1 MVILFQKSSIHQS
14 FIPITIMNR
23 KDCPMN
29 QNLNYYKAFY
39 MVAKYK
45 NISKAA
51 DALFISQPALS
62 KSLSKLEESLDC
74 SLFTRTS
81 RGVSLTAD
89 GEILYERIREAFAAI
104 NAGEE
109 ELRHRNE
116 LGIGQLRIGVS
127 TTLCKYILL
136 PYLQNFVKQHPHI
149 RITIECQSTLHTIE
163 LLESGQID
171 IGLIG
176 IPNRRSNL
184 AFLPLMEIQD
194 IFVATQAYLDN
205 LSIREQKDSNLF
217 LSATLMLLDEE
228 NITRQYIND
237 YFYRNQIKTNQILEV
252 SSMDLLI
259 EFAKIGIGAACVI
272 REFVTHELTDGTLV
286 ELPMAEPIESRRI
299 GFAYSNSHQLSNS
312 AHTFLDSVFQN
323 K

>member
-1 MVILFQKSSIHQS
+1 
-14 FIPITIMNR
+14 
-23 KDCPMN
+23 MN

-51 DALFISQPALS
+51 DALFISQPAIS
-62 KSLSKLEESLDC
+62 KSLSRLEENLGC
-74 SLFTRTS
+74 VLFSRTS

-104 NAGEE
+104 EAGEE
-109 ELRHRNE
+109 ELRHRTE
-116 LGIGQLRIGVS
+116 LGIGQLRISVS

-136 PYLQNFVKQHPHI
+136 PYLQNFIRQHPHI
-149 RITIECQSTLHTIE
+149 RITIECQSTLHTVE

-176 IPNRRSNL
+176 APKHHGTL
-184 AFLPLMEIQD
+184 TFLPLKKIQD
-194 IFVATQAYLDN
+194 TFVATQSYLDN
-205 LSIREQKDSNLF
+205 LSIREHTDSDLF

-272 REFVTHELTDGTLV
+272 REFVEQELKESTLI
-286 ELPMAEPIESRRI
+286 EIPMAEPIESRSI
-299 GFAYSNSHQLSNS
+299 GFAYSNSHKLSKS
-312 AHTFLDSVFQN
+312 ALTFLNSVFPYQAPPF
-323 K
+323 

>member
-1 MVILFQKSSIHQS
+1 
-14 FIPITIMNR
+14 
-23 KDCPMN
+23 MN

-51 DALFISQPALS
+51 DALFISQPAIS
-62 KSLSKLEESLDC
+62 KSLSRLEENLGC
-74 SLFTRTS
+74 TLFSRTS

-104 NAGEE
+104 EAGEE
-109 ELRHRNE
+109 ELRHRTE

-136 PYLQNFVKQHPHI
+136 PYLQNFIRQHPHI
-149 RITIECQSTLHTIE
+149 RITIECQSTLHTVE

-176 IPNRRSNL
+176 APKHHGTL
-184 AFLPLMEIQD
+184 TFLPLKKIQD
-194 IFVATQAYLDN
+194 TFVATQSYLDN
-205 LSIREQKDSNLF
+205 LSIREHTDSDLF

-272 REFVTHELTDGTLV
+272 REFVEQELKESTLI
-286 ELPMAEPIESRRI
+286 EIPMAEPIESRSI
-299 GFAYSNSHQLSNS
+299 GFAYSNSHKLSKS
-312 AHTFLDSVFQN
+312 VLTFLNSVFPYQAPPF
-323 K
+323 

>member
-1 MVILFQKSSIHQS
+1 
-14 FIPITIMNR
+14 
-23 KDCPMN
+23 MN

-51 DALFISQPALS
+51 DALFISQPAIS
-62 KSLSKLEESLDC
+62 KSLSRLEENLGC
-74 SLFTRTS
+74 TLFSRTS

-104 NAGEE
+104 EAGEE
-109 ELRHRNE
+109 ELRHRTE

-136 PYLQNFVKQHPHI
+136 PYLQNFIRQHPHI
-149 RITIECQSTLHTIE
+149 RITIECQSTLHTVE

-176 IPNRRSNL
+176 APKHHGTL
-184 AFLPLMEIQD
+184 TFLPLKKIQD
-194 IFVATQAYLDN
+194 TFVATQSYLDN
-205 LSIREQKDSNLF
+205 LSIREHTDSDLF

-272 REFVTHELTDGTLV
+272 REFVEQELMESTLI
-286 ELPMAEPIESRRI
+286 EIPMAEPIESRSI
-299 GFAYSNSHQLSNS
+299 GFAYSNSHKLSKS
-312 AHTFLDSVFQN
+312 ALTFLNSVFPYQAPPF
-323 K
+323 

>member
-1 MVILFQKSSIHQS
+1 
-14 FIPITIMNR
+14 
-23 KDCPMN
+23 MN

-51 DALFISQPALS
+51 DALFISQPAIS
-62 KSLSKLEESLDC
+62 KSLSRLEENLGC
-74 SLFTRTS
+74 VLFSRTS

-104 NAGEE
+104 EAGEE
-109 ELRHRNE
+109 ELRHRTE

-136 PYLQNFVKQHPHI
+136 PYLQNFIRQHPHI
-149 RITIECQSTLHTIE
+149 RITIECQSTLHTVE

-176 IPNRRSNL
+176 APKSHGTL
-184 AFLPLMEIQD
+184 TFLPLKKIQD
-194 IFVATQAYLDN
+194 TFVATQSYLDN
-205 LSIREQKDSNLF
+205 LSIREHTDSDLF

-272 REFVTHELTDGTLV
+272 REFVEQELKESTLI
-286 ELPMAEPIESRRI
+286 EIPMAEPIESRSI
-299 GFAYSNSHQLSNS
+299 GFAYSNSHKLSKS
-312 AHTFLDSVFQN
+312 ALTFLNSVFPYQAPPF
-323 K
+323 

>member
-1 MVILFQKSSIHQS
+1 
-14 FIPITIMNR
+14 
-23 KDCPMN
+23 MN

-51 DALFISQPALS
+51 DALFISQPAIS
-62 KSLSKLEESLDC
+62 KSLSRLEENLGC
-74 SLFTRTS
+74 TLFSRTS

-104 NAGEE
+104 EAGEE
-109 ELRHRNE
+109 ELRHRTE

-136 PYLQNFVKQHPHI
+136 PYLQNFIRQHPHI
-149 RITIECQSTLHTIE
+149 RITIECQSTLHTVE

-176 IPNRRSNL
+176 VPKHHGTL
-184 AFLPLMEIQD
+184 TFLPLKKIQD
-194 IFVATQAYLDN
+194 TFVATQSYLDN
-205 LSIREQKDSNLF
+205 LSIREHIDSDLF

-272 REFVTHELTDGTLV
+272 REFVEQELKESTLI
-286 ELPMAEPIESRRI
+286 EIPMAEPIESRSI
-299 GFAYSNSHQLSNS
+299 GFAYSNSHKLSKS
-312 AHTFLDSVFQN
+312 ALTFLNSVFPYQAPPF
-323 K
+323 

>member
-1 MVILFQKSSIHQS
+1 
-14 FIPITIMNR
+14 
-23 KDCPMN
+23 MN

-51 DALFISQPALS
+51 DALFISQPAIS
-62 KSLSKLEESLDC
+62 KSLSRLEENLGC
-74 SLFTRTS
+74 TLFSRTS
-81 RGVSLTAD
+81 RGVSLTAY

-104 NAGEE
+104 EAGEE
-109 ELRHRNE
+109 ELRHRTE

-136 PYLQNFVKQHPHI
+136 PYLQNFIRQHPHI
-149 RITIECQSTLHTIE
+149 RITIECQSTLHTVE

-176 IPNRRSNL
+176 APKHHGTL
-184 AFLPLMEIQD
+184 TFLPLKKIQD
-194 IFVATQAYLDN
+194 TFVATQSYLDN
-205 LSIREQKDSNLF
+205 LSIREHTDSDLF

-272 REFVTHELTDGTLV
+272 REFVEQELKESTLI
-286 ELPMAEPIESRRI
+286 EIPMAEPIESRSI
-299 GFAYSNSHQLSNS
+299 GFAYSNSHKLSKS
-312 AHTFLDSVFQN
+312 ALTFLNSVFPYQAPPF
-323 K
+323 

>member
-1 MVILFQKSSIHQS
+1 
-14 FIPITIMNR
+14 
-23 KDCPMN
+23 MN

-51 DALFISQPALS
+51 DALFISQPAIS
-62 KSLSKLEESLDC
+62 KSLSRLEENLGC
-74 SLFTRTS
+74 TLFSRTS

-104 NAGEE
+104 EAGEE
-109 ELRHRNE
+109 ELRHRTE

-136 PYLQNFVKQHPHI
+136 PYLQNFIRQHPHI
-149 RITIECQSTLHTIE
+149 RITIECQSTLHTVE

-176 IPNRRSNL
+176 APKHHGTL
-184 AFLPLMEIQD
+184 TFLPLKKIQD
-194 IFVATQAYLDN
+194 TFVATQSYLDN
-205 LSIREQKDSNLF
+205 LSIREHTDSDLF

-272 REFVTHELTDGTLV
+272 REFVEQELKESTLI
-286 ELPMAEPIESRRI
+286 EITMAEPIESRSI
-299 GFAYSNSHQLSNS
+299 GFAYSNSHKLSKS
-312 AHTFLDSVFQN
+312 ALTFLNSVFPYQAPPF
-323 K
+323 

>member
-1 MVILFQKSSIHQS
+1 
-14 FIPITIMNR
+14 
-23 KDCPMN
+23 MN
-29 QNLNYYKAFY
+29 QNLNYYPAFY

-51 DALFISQPALS
+51 DALFISQPAIS
-62 KSLSKLEESLDC
+62 KSLSRLEENLGC
-74 SLFTRTS
+74 TLFSRTS

-104 NAGEE
+104 EAGEE
-109 ELRHRNE
+109 ELRHRTE

-136 PYLQNFVKQHPHI
+136 PYLQNFIRQHPHI
-149 RITIECQSTLHTIE
+149 RITIECQSTLHTVE

-176 IPNRRSNL
+176 APKHHGTL
-184 AFLPLMEIQD
+184 TFLPLKKIQD
-194 IFVATQAYLDN
+194 TFVATQSYLDN
-205 LSIREQKDSNLF
+205 LSIREHTDSDLF

-272 REFVTHELTDGTLV
+272 REFVEQELKESTLI
-286 ELPMAEPIESRRI
+286 EIPMAEPIESRSI
-299 GFAYSNSHQLSNS
+299 GFAYSNSHKLSKS
-312 AHTFLDSVFQN
+312 ALTFLNSVFPYQAPPF
-323 K
+323 

>member
-1 MVILFQKSSIHQS
+1 
-14 FIPITIMNR
+14 
-23 KDCPMN
+23 MN

-51 DALFISQPALS
+51 DALFISQPAIS
-62 KSLSKLEESLDC
+62 KSLSRLEENLGC
-74 SLFTRTS
+74 TLFSRTS

-104 NAGEE
+104 EAGEE
-109 ELRHRNE
+109 ELRHRTE

-136 PYLQNFVKQHPHI
+136 PYLQNFIRQHPHI
-149 RITIECQSTLHTIE
+149 RITIECQSTLHTVE

-176 IPNRRSNL
+176 VPKHHGTL
-184 AFLPLMEIQD
+184 TFLPLKKIQD
-194 IFVATQAYLDN
+194 TFVATQSYLDN
-205 LSIREQKDSNLF
+205 LSIREHTDSDLF

-272 REFVTHELTDGTLV
+272 REFVEQELKESTLI
-286 ELPMAEPIESRRI
+286 EIPMAEPIESRSI
-299 GFAYSNSHQLSNS
+299 GFAYSNSHKLSKS
-312 AHTFLDSVFQN
+312 VLTFLNSVFPYQAPPF
-323 K
+323 

>member
-1 MVILFQKSSIHQS
+1 
-14 FIPITIMNR
+14 
-23 KDCPMN
+23 MN

-51 DALFISQPALS
+51 DALFISQPAIS
-62 KSLSKLEESLDC
+62 KSLSRLEENLGC
-74 SLFTRTS
+74 TLFSRTS

-104 NAGEE
+104 EAGEE
-109 ELRHRNE
+109 ELRHRTE

-136 PYLQNFVKQHPHI
+136 PYLQNFIRQHPHI
-149 RITIECQSTLHTIE
+149 RITIECQSTLHTVE

-176 IPNRRSNL
+176 APKHHGTL
-184 AFLPLMEIQD
+184 TFLPLKKIQD
-194 IFVATQAYLDN
+194 TFVATQSYLDN
-205 LSIREQKDSNLF
+205 LSIREHTDSDLF

-272 REFVTHELTDGTLV
+272 REFVEQELKESTLI
-286 ELPMAEPIESRRI
+286 EIPMAEPIESRSI
-299 GFAYSNSHQLSNS
+299 EFAYSNSHKLSKS
-312 AHTFLDSVFQN
+312 ALTFLNSVFPYQAPPF
-323 K
+323 

>member
-1 MVILFQKSSIHQS
+1 
-14 FIPITIMNR
+14 
-23 KDCPMN
+23 MN

-51 DALFISQPALS
+51 DALFISQPAIS
-62 KSLSKLEESLDC
+62 KSLSRLEENLGC
-74 SLFTRTS
+74 TLFSRTS

-104 NAGEE
+104 EAGEE
-109 ELRHRNE
+109 ELRHRTE

-136 PYLQNFVKQHPHI
+136 PYLQNFIRQHPHI
-149 RITIECQSTLHTIE
+149 RITIECQSTLHTVE

-176 IPNRRSNL
+176 APKHHGTL
-184 AFLPLMEIQD
+184 TFLPLKKIQD
-194 IFVATQAYLDN
+194 TFVATQSYLDN
-205 LSIREQKDSNLF
+205 LSIREHTDSDLF

-272 REFVTHELTDGTLV
+272 REFVEQELKESTLI
-286 ELPMAEPIESRRI
+286 EIPMAEPIESRSI
-299 GFAYSNSHQLSNS
+299 GFAYSNSHKLSKS
-312 AHTFLDSVFQN
+312 ALTFLNSVSPYQAPPF
-323 K
+323 

>member
-1 MVILFQKSSIHQS
+1 
-14 FIPITIMNR
+14 
-23 KDCPMN
+23 MN

-51 DALFISQPALS
+51 DALFISQPAIS
-62 KSLSKLEESLDC
+62 KSLSRLEENLGC
-74 SLFTRTS
+74 TLFSRTS

-89 GEILYERIREAFAAI
+89 GEILYERIREAFTAI
-104 NAGEE
+104 EAGEE
-109 ELRHRNE
+109 ELRHRTE

-136 PYLQNFVKQHPHI
+136 PYLQNFIQQHPHI
-149 RITIECQSTLHTIE
+149 RITIECQSTLHTVE

-176 IPNRRSNL
+176 APKHHGTL
-184 AFLPLMEIQD
+184 TFLPLKKIQD
-194 IFVATQAYLDN
+194 TFVATQSYLDN
-205 LSIREQKDSNLF
+205 LSIREHTDSDLF

-272 REFVTHELTDGTLV
+272 REFVEQELADGTLI
-286 ELPMAEPIESRRI
+286 ELPMTEPIESRSI
-299 GFAYSNSHQLSNS
+299 GFAYSNSHELSKS
-312 AHTFLDSVFQN
+312 AHTFLNSVFPYQDPPF
-323 K
+323 

>member
-1 MVILFQKSSIHQS
+1 
-14 FIPITIMNR
+14 
-23 KDCPMN
+23 MN

-51 DALFISQPALS
+51 DALLISQPAIG
-62 KSLSKLEESLDC
+62 KSLSRLEENLGC
-74 SLFTRTS
+74 TLFSRTS
-81 RGVSLTAD
+81 RGASLTAD

-104 NAGEE
+104 EAGEE
-109 ELRHRNE
+109 ELRHRTE

-136 PYLQNFVKQHPHI
+136 PYLQNFIRQHPHI
-149 RITIECQSTLHTIE
+149 RITIECQSTLHTVE

-176 IPNRRSNL
+176 APKHHGTL
-184 AFLPLMEIQD
+184 TFLPLKKIQD
-194 IFVATQAYLDN
+194 TFVATQSYLDN
-205 LSIREQKDSNLF
+205 LSIREHADSDLF

-272 REFVTHELTDGTLV
+272 REFVEQELKESTLI
-286 ELPMAEPIESRRI
+286 EIPMAEPIESRSI
-299 GFAYSNSHQLSNS
+299 GFAYSNSHKLSKS
-312 AHTFLDSVFQN
+312 ALTFLNSVFPYQAPPF
-323 K
+323 

>member
-1 MVILFQKSSIHQS
+1 M
-14 FIPITIMNR
+14 
-23 KDCPMN
+23 D

-51 DALFISQPALS
+51 DALFISQPAIS
-62 KSLSKLEESLDC
+62 KSLSRLEENLGC
-74 SLFTRTS
+74 TLFSRTS

-104 NAGEE
+104 EAGEE
-109 ELRHRNE
+109 ELRHRTE

-136 PYLQNFVKQHPHI
+136 PYLQNFIRQHPHI
-149 RITIECQSTLHTIE
+149 RITIECQSTLHTVE

-176 IPNRRSNL
+176 APKHHGTL
-184 AFLPLMEIQD
+184 TFLPLKKIQD
-194 IFVATQAYLDN
+194 TFVATQSYLDN
-205 LSIREQKDSNLF
+205 LSIREHTDSDLF

-272 REFVTHELTDGTLV
+272 REFVEQELKESTLI
-286 ELPMAEPIESRRI
+286 EISMAEPIESRSI
-299 GFAYSNSHQLSNS
+299 GFAYSNSHKLSKS
-312 AHTFLDSVFQN
+312 ALTFLNSIFPYQAPPF
-323 K
+323 

>member
-1 MVILFQKSSIHQS
+1 
-14 FIPITIMNR
+14 
-23 KDCPMN
+23 MN

-51 DALFISQPALS
+51 DALFISQPAIS
-62 KSLSKLEESLDC
+62 KSLSRLEENLGC
-74 SLFTRTS
+74 TLFSRTS

-104 NAGEE
+104 EAGEE
-109 ELRHRNE
+109 ELRHRTE

-136 PYLQNFVKQHPHI
+136 PYLQNFIRQHPHI
-149 RITIECQSTLHTIE
+149 RITIECQSTLHTVE

-176 IPNRRSNL
+176 APKHHGTL
-184 AFLPLMEIQD
+184 TFLPLKKIQD
-194 IFVATQAYLDN
+194 IFVATQSYLDN
-205 LSIREQKDSNLF
+205 LSIREHTDSDLF

-272 REFVTHELTDGTLV
+272 REFVEQELKESTLI
-286 ELPMAEPIESRRI
+286 EIPMAEPIESRSI
-299 GFAYSNSHQLSNS
+299 GFAYSNSHKLSKS
-312 AHTFLDSVFQN
+312 ALTFLNSVFPYQAPPF
-323 K
+323 

>member
-1 MVILFQKSSIHQS
+1 
-14 FIPITIMNR
+14 
-23 KDCPMN
+23 MN

-51 DALFISQPALS
+51 DALFISQPAIS
-62 KSLSKLEESLDC
+62 KSLSRLEENLGC
-74 SLFTRTS
+74 VLFSRTS

-104 NAGEE
+104 EAGEE
-109 ELRHRNE
+109 ELRHRTE

-136 PYLQNFVKQHPHI
+136 PYLQNFIRQHPHI
-149 RITIECQSTLHTIE
+149 RITIECQSTLHTVE

-176 IPNRRSNL
+176 APKHHGTL
-184 AFLPLMEIQD
+184 TFLPLKKIQD
-194 IFVATQAYLDN
+194 TFVATQSYLDN
-205 LSIREQKDSNLF
+205 LSIREHEDSNLF

-272 REFVTHELTDGTLV
+272 REFVEQELKENTLI
-286 ELPMAEPIESRRI
+286 EIPMAEPIESRSI
-299 GFAYSNSHQLSNS
+299 GFAYSNSHKLSKS
-312 AHTFLDSVFQN
+312 ALTFLNSVFPYQAPPF
-323 K
+323 

>member
-1 MVILFQKSSIHQS
+1 
-14 FIPITIMNR
+14 
-23 KDCPMN
+23 MN

-51 DALFISQPALS
+51 DALFISQPAIS
-62 KSLSKLEESLDC
+62 KSLSRLEENLGC
-74 SLFTRTS
+74 TLFSRTS

-104 NAGEE
+104 EAGEE
-109 ELRHRNE
+109 ELRHRTE

-136 PYLQNFVKQHPHI
+136 PYLQNFIRQHPHI
-149 RITIECQSTLHTIE
+149 RITIECQSTLHTVE

-176 IPNRRSNL
+176 APKHHGTL
-184 AFLPLMEIQD
+184 TFLPLKKIQD
-194 IFVATQAYLDN
+194 TFVATQSYLDN
-205 LSIREQKDSNLF
+205 LSIREHTDSDLF

-272 REFVTHELTDGTLV
+272 REFVEQELKESTLI
-286 ELPMAEPIESRRI
+286 EIPMAEPIESRSI
-299 GFAYSNSHQLSNS
+299 GFAYSNSHKLSKS
-312 AHTFLDSVFQN
+312 ALTFLNSVFPYQAPPL
-323 K
+323 

>member
-1 MVILFQKSSIHQS
+1 
-14 FIPITIMNR
+14 
-23 KDCPMN
+23 MN

-51 DALFISQPALS
+51 DALFISQPAIS
-62 KSLSKLEESLDC
+62 KSLSRLEENLGC
-74 SLFTRTS
+74 VLFSRTS

-104 NAGEE
+104 EAGEE
-109 ELRHRNE
+109 ELRHRTE

-136 PYLQNFVKQHPHI
+136 PYLQNFIRQHPHI
-149 RITIECQSTLHTIE
+149 RITIECQSTLHTVE

-176 IPNRRSNL
+176 APKHRGTL
-184 AFLPLMEIQD
+184 TFLPLKKIQD
-194 IFVATQAYLDN
+194 TFVATQSYLDN
-205 LSIREQKDSNLF
+205 LSIREHTDSDLF

-272 REFVTHELTDGTLV
+272 REFVEQELKESTLI
-286 ELPMAEPIESRRI
+286 EIPMAEPIESRSI
-299 GFAYSNSHQLSNS
+299 GFAYSNSHKLSKS
-312 AHTFLDSVFQN
+312 ALTFLNSVFPYQAPPF
-323 K
+323 

>member
-1 MVILFQKSSIHQS
+1 
-14 FIPITIMNR
+14 
-23 KDCPMN
+23 MN

-51 DALFISQPALS
+51 DALFISQPAIS
-62 KSLSKLEESLDC
+62 KSLSRLEENLGC
-74 SLFTRTS
+74 TLFSRTS

-104 NAGEE
+104 EAGEE
-109 ELRHRNE
+109 ELRHRTE

-136 PYLQNFVKQHPHI
+136 PYLQNFIRQHPHI
-149 RITIECQSTLHTIE
+149 RITIECQSTLHTVE

-176 IPNRRSNL
+176 APKHHGTL
-184 AFLPLMEIQD
+184 TFLPLKKIQD
-194 IFVATQAYLDN
+194 TFVATQSYLDN
-205 LSIREQKDSNLF
+205 LSIREHTDSDLF

-259 EFAKIGIGAACVI
+259 EFAKIGIGTACVI
-272 REFVTHELTDGTLV
+272 REFVEQELKESTLI
-286 ELPMAEPIESRRI
+286 EIPMAEPIESRSI
-299 GFAYSNSHQLSNS
+299 GFAYSNSHKLSKS
-312 AHTFLDSVFQN
+312 ALTFLNSVFPYQAPPF
-323 K
+323 

>member
-1 MVILFQKSSIHQS
+1 
-14 FIPITIMNR
+14 
-23 KDCPMN
+23 MN

-51 DALFISQPALS
+51 DALFISQPAIS
-62 KSLSKLEESLDC
+62 KSLSRLEENLGC
-74 SLFTRTS
+74 TLFSRTS

-104 NAGEE
+104 EAGEE
-109 ELRHRNE
+109 ELRHRTE

-136 PYLQNFVKQHPHI
+136 PYLQNFIRQHPHI
-149 RITIECQSTLHTIE
+149 RITVECQSTLHTVE

-176 IPNRRSNL
+176 APKHHGTL
-184 AFLPLMEIQD
+184 TFLPLKKIQD
-194 IFVATQAYLDN
+194 TFVATQSYLDN
-205 LSIREQKDSNLF
+205 LSIREHTDSDLF

-272 REFVTHELTDGTLV
+272 REFVEQELKESTLI
-286 ELPMAEPIESRRI
+286 EIPMAEPIESRSI
-299 GFAYSNSHQLSNS
+299 GFAYSNSHKLSKS
-312 AHTFLDSVFQN
+312 ALTFLNSVFPYQAPPF
-323 K
+323 

>member
-1 MVILFQKSSIHQS
+1 
-14 FIPITIMNR
+14 
-23 KDCPMN
+23 MN

-51 DALFISQPALS
+51 DALFISQPAIS
-62 KSLSKLEESLDC
+62 KSLSRLEENLGC
-74 SLFTRTS
+74 TLFSRTS

-104 NAGEE
+104 EAGEE
-109 ELRHRNE
+109 ELRHRTE

-136 PYLQNFVKQHPHI
+136 PYLQNFIRQHPHI
-149 RITIECQSTLHTIE
+149 RITIECQSTLHTVE

-176 IPNRRSNL
+176 APKHHGTL
-184 AFLPLMEIQD
+184 TFLPLKKIQD
-194 IFVATQAYLDN
+194 TFVATQSYLDN
-205 LSIREQKDSNLF
+205 LSIREHADSDLF

-237 YFYRNQIKTNQILEV
+237 
-252 SSMDLLI
+252 
-259 EFAKIGIGAACVI
+259 
-272 REFVTHELTDGTLV
+272 
-286 ELPMAEPIESRRI
+286 
-299 GFAYSNSHQLSNS
+299 
-312 AHTFLDSVFQN
+312 
-323 K
+323 

>member
-1 MVILFQKSSIHQS
+1 
-14 FIPITIMNR
+14 
-23 KDCPMN
+23 MN

-51 DALFISQPALS
+51 DALFISQPAIS
-62 KSLSKLEESLDC
+62 KSLSRLEENLGC
-74 SLFTRTS
+74 TLFSRTS

-104 NAGEE
+104 EAGEE
-109 ELRHRNE
+109 ELRHRTE

-136 PYLQNFVKQHPHI
+136 PYLQNFIRQHPHI
-149 RITIECQSTLHTIE
+149 RITIECQSTLHTVE

-176 IPNRRSNL
+176 VPKHHGTL
-184 AFLPLMEIQD
+184 TFLPLKKIQD
-194 IFVATQAYLDN
+194 TFVATQSYLDN
-205 LSIREQKDSNLF
+205 LSIREHADSDLF

-272 REFVTHELTDGTLV
+272 REFVEQELKESTLI
-286 ELPMAEPIESRRI
+286 EIPMAEPIESRSI
-299 GFAYSNSHQLSNS
+299 GFAYSNSHKLSKS
-312 AHTFLDSVFQN
+312 ALTFLNSVFPYQAPPF
-323 K
+323 

>member
-1 MVILFQKSSIHQS
+1 
-14 FIPITIMNR
+14 
-23 KDCPMN
+23 MN

-39 MVAKYK
+39 MVAKYR

-51 DALFISQPALS
+51 DALFISQPAIS
-62 KSLSKLEESLDC
+62 KSLSRLEENLGC
-74 SLFTRTS
+74 TLFSRTS

-104 NAGEE
+104 EAGEE
-109 ELRHRNE
+109 ELRHRTE

-136 PYLQNFVKQHPHI
+136 PYLQNFIRQHPHI
-149 RITIECQSTLHTIE
+149 RITIECQSTLHTVE

-176 IPNRRSNL
+176 APKHHGTL
-184 AFLPLMEIQD
+184 TFLPLKKIQD
-194 IFVATQAYLDN
+194 TFVATQSYLDN
-205 LSIREQKDSNLF
+205 LSIREHTDSDLF

-272 REFVTHELTDGTLV
+272 REFVEQELKESTLI
-286 ELPMAEPIESRRI
+286 EIPMAEPIESRSI
-299 GFAYSNSHQLSNS
+299 GFAYSNSHKLSKS
-312 AHTFLDSVFQN
+312 ALTFLNSVFPYQAPPF
-323 K
+323 

>member
-1 MVILFQKSSIHQS
+1 
-14 FIPITIMNR
+14 
-23 KDCPMN
+23 MN

-51 DALFISQPALS
+51 DALFISQPAIS
-62 KSLSKLEESLDC
+62 KSLSRREEKLGC
-74 SLFTRTS
+74 TLFSRPS
-81 RGVSLTAD
+81 RGVALTAD

-104 NAGEE
+104 EAGEE
-109 ELRHRNE
+109 ELRHRTE

-136 PYLQNFVKQHPHI
+136 PYLQNFIRQHPHI
-149 RITIECQSTLHTIE
+149 RITIECQSTLHTVE

-176 IPNRRSNL
+176 APKHHGTL
-184 AFLPLMEIQD
+184 TFLPLKKIQD
-194 IFVATQAYLDN
+194 TFVATQSYLDN
-205 LSIREQKDSNLF
+205 LSIREHTDSDLF

-272 REFVTHELTDGTLV
+272 REFVEQELKESTLI
-286 ELPMAEPIESRRI
+286 EIPMAEPIESRSI
-299 GFAYSNSHQLSNS
+299 GFAYSNSHKLSKS
-312 AHTFLDSVFQN
+312 ALTFLNSVFPYQAPPF
-323 K
+323 

>member
-1 MVILFQKSSIHQS
+1 
-14 FIPITIMNR
+14 
-23 KDCPMN
+23 MN

-51 DALFISQPALS
+51 DALFISQPAIS
-62 KSLSKLEESLDC
+62 KSLSRLEENLGC
-74 SLFTRTS
+74 TLFSRTS

-104 NAGEE
+104 EAGEE
-109 ELRHRNE
+109 ELRHRTE

-136 PYLQNFVKQHPHI
+136 PYLQNFIRQHPHI
-149 RITIECQSTLHTIE
+149 RITIECQSTLHTVE

-176 IPNRRSNL
+176 APKSHGTL
-184 AFLPLMEIQD
+184 TFLPLKKIQD
-194 IFVATQAYLDN
+194 TFVATQSYLDN
-205 LSIREQKDSNLF
+205 LSIREHTDSDLF

-272 REFVTHELTDGTLV
+272 REFVEQELKENTLI
-286 ELPMAEPIESRRI
+286 EIPMAEPIESRSI
-299 GFAYSNSHQLSNS
+299 GFAYSNSHKLSKS
-312 AHTFLDSVFQN
+312 ALTFLNSVFPYQAPPF
-323 K
+323 

>member
-1 MVILFQKSSIHQS
+1 
-14 FIPITIMNR
+14 
-23 KDCPMN
+23 MN

-51 DALFISQPALS
+51 DALFISQPAIS
-62 KSLSKLEESLDC
+62 KSLSRLEENLGC
-74 SLFTRTS
+74 TLFSRTS

-89 GEILYERIREAFAAI
+89 GEILYERIREAFVAI
-104 NAGEE
+104 EAGEE
-109 ELRHRNE
+109 ELRHRTE

-136 PYLQNFVKQHPHI
+136 PYLQNFIRQHPHI
-149 RITIECQSTLHTIE
+149 RITIECQSTLHTVE

-176 IPNRRSNL
+176 APKHHGTL
-184 AFLPLMEIQD
+184 TFLPLKKIQD
-194 IFVATQAYLDN
+194 TFVATQSYLDN
-205 LSIREQKDSNLF
+205 LSIREHTDSDLF

-272 REFVTHELTDGTLV
+272 REFVEQELKESTLI
-286 ELPMAEPIESRRI
+286 EIPMAEPIESRSI
-299 GFAYSNSHQLSNS
+299 GFAYSNSHKLSKS
-312 AHTFLDSVFQN
+312 ALTFLNSVFPYQAPPF
-323 K
+323 

>member
-1 MVILFQKSSIHQS
+1 
-14 FIPITIMNR
+14 
-23 KDCPMN
+23 MN

-51 DALFISQPALS
+51 DALFISQPAIS
-62 KSLSKLEESLDC
+62 KSLSRLEENLGC
-74 SLFTRTS
+74 TLFSRTS

-104 NAGEE
+104 EAGEE
-109 ELRHRNE
+109 ELRHRTE

-136 PYLQNFVKQHPHI
+136 PYLQNFIRQHPHI
-149 RITIECQSTLHTIE
+149 RITIECQSTLHTVE

-176 IPNRRSNL
+176 APKHHGTL
-184 AFLPLMEIQD
+184 TFLPLKKIQD
-194 IFVATQAYLDN
+194 TFVATQSYLDN
-205 LSIREQKDSNLF
+205 LSIREHTDSDLF

-259 EFAKIGIGAACVI
+259 KFAKIGIGAACVI
-272 REFVTHELTDGTLV
+272 REFVEQELKESTLI
-286 ELPMAEPIESRRI
+286 EIPMAEPIESRSI
-299 GFAYSNSHQLSNS
+299 GFAYSNSHKLSKS
-312 AHTFLDSVFQN
+312 VLTFLNSVFPYQAPPF
-323 K
+323 

>member
-1 MVILFQKSSIHQS
+1 
-14 FIPITIMNR
+14 
-23 KDCPMN
+23 MN

-51 DALFISQPALS
+51 DALFISQPAIS
-62 KSLSKLEESLDC
+62 KSLSHLEENLGC
-74 SLFTRTS
+74 TLFSRTS

-104 NAGEE
+104 EAGEE
-109 ELRHRNE
+109 ELRHRTE

-136 PYLQNFVKQHPHI
+136 PYLQNFIRQHPHI
-149 RITIECQSTLHTIE
+149 RITIECQSTLHTVE

-176 IPNRRSNL
+176 APKHHGTL
-184 AFLPLMEIQD
+184 TFLPLKKIQD
-194 IFVATQAYLDN
+194 TFVATQSYLDN
-205 LSIREQKDSNLF
+205 LSIREHTDSDLF

-272 REFVTHELTDGTLV
+272 REFVEQELKESTLI
-286 ELPMAEPIESRRI
+286 EIPMAEPIESRSI
-299 GFAYSNSHQLSNS
+299 GFAYSNSHKLSKS
-312 AHTFLDSVFQN
+312 ALTFLNSVFPYQAPPF
-323 K
+323 

>member
-1 MVILFQKSSIHQS
+1 
-14 FIPITIMNR
+14 
-23 KDCPMN
+23 MN

-51 DALFISQPALS
+51 DALFISQPAIS
-62 KSLSKLEESLDC
+62 KSLSRLEENLGC
-74 SLFTRTS
+74 TLFSRTS

-104 NAGEE
+104 EAGEE
-109 ELRHRNE
+109 ELRHRTE

-136 PYLQNFVKQHPHI
+136 PYLQNFIRQHPHI
-149 RITIECQSTLHTIE
+149 RITIECQSTLHTVE

-176 IPNRRSNL
+176 APKHHGTL
-184 AFLPLMEIQD
+184 TFLPLKKIQD
-194 IFVATQAYLDN
+194 TFVATQSYLDN
-205 LSIREQKDSNLF
+205 LSIREHADSDLF

-237 YFYRNQIKTNQILEV
+237 YFYQNQIKTNQILEV

-272 REFVTHELTDGTLV
+272 REFVEQELKESTLI
-286 ELPMAEPIESRRI
+286 EIPMAEPIESRSI
-299 GFAYSNSHQLSNS
+299 GFAYSNSHKLSKS
-312 AHTFLDSVFQN
+312 ALTFLNSVFPYQAPPF
-323 K
+323 

>member
-1 MVILFQKSSIHQS
+1 
-14 FIPITIMNR
+14 
-23 KDCPMN
+23 MN

-51 DALFISQPALS
+51 DALFISQPAIS
-62 KSLSKLEESLDC
+62 KSLSRLEENLGC
-74 SLFTRTS
+74 TLFSRTS

-104 NAGEE
+104 EAGEE
-109 ELRHRNE
+109 ELRHRTD

-136 PYLQNFVKQHPHI
+136 PYLQNFIRQHPHI
-149 RITIECQSTLHTIE
+149 RITIECQSTLHTVE

-176 IPNRRSNL
+176 APKHHGTL
-184 AFLPLMEIQD
+184 TFLPLKKIQD
-194 IFVATQAYLDN
+194 TFVATQSYLDN
-205 LSIREQKDSNLF
+205 LSIREHTDSDLF

-272 REFVTHELTDGTLV
+272 REFVEQELKESTLI
-286 ELPMAEPIESRRI
+286 EIPMAEPIESRSI
-299 GFAYSNSHQLSNS
+299 GFAYSNSHKLSKS
-312 AHTFLDSVFQN
+312 ALTFLNSVFPYQAPPF
-323 K
+323 

>member
-1 MVILFQKSSIHQS
+1 
-14 FIPITIMNR
+14 
-23 KDCPMN
+23 MN

-51 DALFISQPALS
+51 DALFISQPAIS
-62 KSLSKLEESLDC
+62 KSLSRLEENLGC
-74 SLFTRTS
+74 TLFSRTS

-104 NAGEE
+104 EAGEE
-109 ELRHRNE
+109 ELRHRTE

-136 PYLQNFVKQHPHI
+136 PYLQNFIRQHPHI
-149 RITIECQSTLHTIE
+149 RITIECQSTLHTVE

-176 IPNRRSNL
+176 APKHHGTL
-184 AFLPLMEIQD
+184 TFLPLKKIQD
-194 IFVATQAYLDN
+194 TFVATQSYLDN
-205 LSIREQKDSNLF
+205 LSIREHTDSDLF

-272 REFVTHELTDGTLV
+272 REFVEQELADGALI
-286 ELPMAEPIESRRI
+286 ELPMTEPIESRSI
-299 GFAYSNSHQLSNS
+299 GFAYSNSHELSKS
-312 AHTFLDSVFQN
+312 AHTFLNSVFPYQDPPF
-323 K
+323 

>member
-1 MVILFQKSSIHQS
+1 
-14 FIPITIMNR
+14 
-23 KDCPMN
+23 MN

-51 DALFISQPALS
+51 DALFISQPAIS
-62 KSLSKLEESLDC
+62 KSLSRLEENLGC
-74 SLFTRTS
+74 TLFSRTS

-104 NAGEE
+104 EAGEE
-109 ELRHRNE
+109 ELRHRTE

-136 PYLQNFVKQHPHI
+136 PYLQNFIRQHPHI
-149 RITIECQSTLHTIE
+149 RITIECQSTLHTVE

-176 IPNRRSNL
+176 ASKHHGTL
-184 AFLPLMEIQD
+184 AFLPLKKIQD
-194 IFVATQAYLDN
+194 TFVATQSYLDN
-205 LSIREQKDSNLF
+205 LSIREHTDSDLF

-272 REFVTHELTDGTLV
+272 REFVEQELKESTLI
-286 ELPMAEPIESRRI
+286 EIPMAEPIESRSI
-299 GFAYSNSHQLSNS
+299 GFAYSNSHNLSKS
-312 AHTFLDSVFQN
+312 ALTFLNSVFPYQAPPF
-323 K
+323 

>member
-1 MVILFQKSSIHQS
+1 
-14 FIPITIMNR
+14 
-23 KDCPMN
+23 MN

-51 DALFISQPALS
+51 DALFISQPAIS
-62 KSLSKLEESLDC
+62 KSLSRLEENLGC
-74 SLFTRTS
+74 TLFSRTS
-81 RGVSLTAD
+81 RGVSLTAY
-89 GEILYERIREAFAAI
+89 GEILYERIRDAFAAI
-104 NAGEE
+104 EAGEE
-109 ELRHRNE
+109 ELRHRTE

-136 PYLQNFVKQHPHI
+136 PYLQNFIRQHPHI
-149 RITIECQSTLHTIE
+149 RITIECQSTLHTVE

-176 IPNRRSNL
+176 APKHHGTL
-184 AFLPLMEIQD
+184 TFLPLKKIQD
-194 IFVATQAYLDN
+194 TFVATQSYLDN
-205 LSIREQKDSNLF
+205 LSIREHTDSDLF

-272 REFVTHELTDGTLV
+272 REFVEQELKESTLI
-286 ELPMAEPIESRRI
+286 EIPMAEPIESRSI
-299 GFAYSNSHQLSNS
+299 GFAYSNSHKLSKS
-312 AHTFLDSVFQN
+312 ALTFLNSVFPYQAPPF
-323 K
+323 